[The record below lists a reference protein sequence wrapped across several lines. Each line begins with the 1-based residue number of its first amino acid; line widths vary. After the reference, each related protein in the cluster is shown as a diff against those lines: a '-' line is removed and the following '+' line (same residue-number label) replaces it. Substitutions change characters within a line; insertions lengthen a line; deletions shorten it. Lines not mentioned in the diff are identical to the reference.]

1 VQPNEKEQQQNDT
14 ITIKRG
20 MTDSVTSG
28 VSSQQQKASRVTVGI
43 IFGGRDQPNIIQ
55 HVITSIGYATF
66 RLQIS
71 QV

>member
-1 VQPNEKEQQQNDT
+1 
-14 ITIKRG
+14 

-55 HVITSIGYATF
+55 HVITSI
-66 RLQIS
+66 RLRYIS
-71 QV
+71 TADFASVSALAIVAHG